1 MGLSTGGSVE
11 SIIMSEAWKQW
22 EGTVVDSRFVLG
34 DFQGG
39 SGHSAV
45 FLTTDGASRRAAI
58 KFVEANPITAQQQL
72 SRWERASQLSHPH
85 LIRLLHWGRCQLGK
99 SSMLYAVTEFADEN
113 LSQILPTRALTP
125 SETEYMLRSAL
136 EVLAY
141 LHNAGLAHSA
151 VKPSNLMAVGDDLRL
166 SSDTICAIGEK
177 RISPREA
184 SAYDAPELATSGA
197 SPAAD
202 MWSLGMSVVEAL
214 TQRPAPGPAIR
225 QTDPAVPESLP
236 QPFLEIAREC
246 TRLDPQRRWT
256 ASDVAARLLPAA
268 ASPPRKT
275 MARSAYALA
284 AIILIAVLAGL
295 AGTRFLHHGS
305 AKVASSSQP
314 NHGTA
319 PSDPGAP
326 GPPDT
331 PATSK
336 TPATTDRHPLNSS
349 DRESASAS
357 GHSATK
363 ATRPSGSG
371 AIPGAVAEKVMPSVS
386 QRSRS
391 TITGKVRVGVK
402 VAVDPSGRVVNAS
415 LTSPGPSRYFA
426 NMALQSARK
435 WTFTPPR
442 MAEQA
447 VPSQWILKFAF
458 ARSGVEA
465 QSQQVS
471 P

>member
-1 MGLSTGGSVE
+1 
-11 SIIMSEAWKQW
+11 MSEAWKQW

-45 FLTTDGASRRAAI
+45 FLTKDGASRSAAI
-58 KFVEANPITAQQQL
+58 KFVEANPISAQQQL
-72 SRWERASQLSHPH
+72 ARWERAAQLSHPH
-85 LIRLLHWGRCQLGK
+85 LIRVLHWGRCQLGK
-99 SSMLYAVTEFADEN
+99 SSMLYVVTEFADEN

-141 LHNAGLAHSA
+141 LHNAGLAHGA
-151 VKPSNLMAVGDDLRL
+151 IKPSNLMAVGDDLRL
-166 SSDTICAIGEK
+166 SSDAICATGEK

-202 MWSLGMSVVEAL
+202 MWSLGMSLVEAL

-225 QTDPAVPESLP
+225 QGDPAVPEGLP

-246 TRLDPQRRWT
+246 TRLDPERRWT

-268 ASPPRKT
+268 ASPPPRKAI
-275 MARSAYALA
+275 ARSPYALA
-284 AIILIAVLAGL
+284 AIILVAALAGL

-305 AKVASSSQP
+305 AMVASSSSSE
-314 NHGTA
+314 HRTA

-326 GPPDT
+326 GPSDT
-331 PATSK
+331 PRTSK
-336 TPATTDRHPLNSS
+336 TPTTTDRRSIDSS
-349 DRESASAS
+349 DRASTSASS
-357 GHSATK
+357 HTVPPK
-363 ATRPSGSG
+363 ATRSSGSG

-426 NMALQSARK
+426 NLALQSARK

-447 VPSQWILKFAF
+447 VSSQWILKFAF

-465 QSQQVS
+465 QYQQVS

>member
-1 MGLSTGGSVE
+1 
-11 SIIMSEAWKQW
+11 MSEAWKQW
-22 EGTVVDSRFVLG
+22 EGTVVDGRFVLG

-39 SGHSAV
+39 SSHSAV

-58 KFVEANPITAQQQL
+58 KFVEANPVTAQQQL
-72 SRWERASQLSHPH
+72 SRWERAAQLSHPH
-85 LIRLLHWGRCQLGK
+85 LIRILHWGRCQLGK
-99 SSMLYAVTEFADEN
+99 SSMLYVVTEFADEN
-113 LSQILPTRALTP
+113 LSQILPSRALTS

-141 LHNAGLAHSA
+141 LHNAGLAHGA
-151 VKPSNLMAVGDDLRL
+151 VKPSNLMAVGDNLRL
-166 SSDTICAIGEK
+166 SSDSICAAGEK

-184 SAYDAPELATSGA
+184 SAYDAPELVTSGP

-202 MWSLGMSVVEAL
+202 MWSLGMALVEAL
-214 TQRPAPGPAIR
+214 TQRPAAGAAIR
-225 QTDPAVPESLP
+225 QSDPAVFESLP

-256 ASDVAARLLPAA
+256 ASDVAARLLPAP
-268 ASPPRKT
+268 ASPPGKT
-275 MARSAYALA
+275 TARSPYALI
-284 AIILIAVLAGL
+284 AIILVALVAGL

-305 AKVASSSQP
+305 AKVASPSP
-314 NHGTA
+314 PDHTAA

-326 GPPDT
+326 GPADT
-331 PATSK
+331 PASGKSPT
-336 TPATTDRHPLNSS
+336 TTDRASKTSS
-349 DRESASAS
+349 ERASASAS
-357 GHSATK
+357 GHSVPTK
-363 ATRPSGSG
+363 ATRSSGSG
-371 AIPGAVAEKVMPSVS
+371 VIPGAVAEKVIPSVS
-386 QRSRS
+386 QRSRN

-402 VAVDPSGRVVNAS
+402 VAVDASGRVVKAS

-426 NMALQSARK
+426 NTALQSARK

-447 VPSQWILKFAF
+447 VPSEWILKFAF

-465 QSQQVS
+465 QPQQVS